1 MSSEIRPFK
10 ETGEHSYHRRA
21 IGHNYHSPFIYHL
34 IIKKAHNCESFSIV
48 EGDARIPLGQPGSV
62 TVRESKLGK
71 IIAKAIIHLP
81 YEYPILQL
89 YQFCVMPDHVH
100 LLLRVLTASEKH
112 LDFYMDSLMDS
123 ITTRYSKI
131 TKRALAVEE
140 IFDRGYCDKPL
151 YENRS
156 LDTLYRYIRENP
168 YRLAVRRQF
177 PQFFQRVRRLRIGD
191 TECRAYGNLFLLRNP
206 DKAAVKISSKFSPE
220 ETAQKKAAWLYNS
233 GGGTILVSPFISPAE
248 KAIRTEAEARGA
260 NIILITHE
268 AIGDRFKPADH
279 DFALCTQ
286 GRLLI
291 IAPILPGT
299 TTLTRA
305 ICLRMNAL
313 AEDIAALD
321 ATFIAC

>member
-1 MSSEIRPFK
+1 MDIPR
-10 ETGEHSYHRRA
+10 YHQRA
-21 IGHNYHSPFIYHL
+21 FAHNYHAPFIYHIIL
-34 IIKKAHNCESFSIV
+34 KKQAGVENFGIIK
-48 EGDARIPLGQPGSV
+48 GDARIRPGDPGSPYV
-62 TVRESKLGK
+62 EESLLGRT
-71 IIAKAIIHLP
+71 ISKAIFR
-81 YEYPILQL
+81 LQYAFPVL
-89 YQFCVMPDHVH
+89 QIYRFAIMPDHVH
-100 LLLRVLTASEKH
+100 ILLRVKDWTEKH
-112 LDFYMDSLMDS
+112 LDHYIYALTEN
-123 ITTRYSKI
+123 IATAYSYRTGRKV
-131 TKRALAVEE
+131 TVDN
-140 IFDRGYCDKPL
+140 IFQPGYCDKPL
-151 YENRS
+151 LRNRS
-156 LDTLYRYIRENP
+156 LDMLYRYIRENP

-177 PQFFQRVRRLRIGD
+177 PQFFQRMRKLRIGD

-233 GGGTILVSPFISPAE
+233 GRGTILVSPFISPAE

-291 IAPILPGT
+291 IASILPGA

>member
-1 MSSEIRPFK
+1 MDIPR
-10 ETGEHSYHRRA
+10 YHQRA
-21 IGHNYHSPFIYHL
+21 FAHNYHAPFIYHIIL
-34 IIKKAHNCESFSIV
+34 KKLVGVENFGIIK
-48 EGDARIPLGQPGSV
+48 GDARIRPGDPGSPYV
-62 TVRESKLGK
+62 EESLLGRT
-71 IIAKAIIHLP
+71 ISKAIFR
-81 YEYPILQL
+81 LQYAFPVL
-89 YQFCVMPDHVH
+89 QIYRFAIMPDHVH
-100 LLLRVLTASEKH
+100 ILLRVKDWTEKH
-112 LDFYMDSLMDS
+112 LDHYIYALTEN
-123 ITTRYSKI
+123 IATAYSYRTGRKV
-131 TKRALAVEE
+131 TVDN
-140 IFDRGYCDKPL
+140 IFQPGYCDKPL
-151 YENRS
+151 LRNRS
-156 LDTLYRYIRENP
+156 LDMLYRYIRENP

-177 PQFFQRVRRLRIGD
+177 PQFFQRVRKLRIGD

-233 GGGTILVSPFISPAE
+233 GRGTILVSPFISPAE

-291 IAPILPGT
+291 IAPILPGA